1 VNLAETGAIQIF
13 TSGRRRREDTN
24 DGAAAC
30 LYKFLIIQN
39 GNPTML
45 DADFIRQNPE
55 IVKQNCRNRGVSEA
69 PVDRVV
75 ALETQRKELV
85 QRRSET
91 AAKKNE
97 ISKKFPTAKTPEEK
111 QALKQQASTIDHD
124 VAAIDEQLKAVE
136 KELLAQLLLIPN
148 MTHPAAPVGGEDAN
162 RVVGQFGEPKKFD
175 FPPKDHVQ
183 LCETLDLAD
192 FEAGAKVA
200 GQKFYFLKNEAAL
213 LEVALVQYAMHHCIK
228 AGYTP
233 ILTPDVARV
242 EVLEGIGF
250 MPRDPNPETRQVYT
264 LADSD
269 LCLIA
274 TAEIT
279 LGGMHR
285 DQILDESELPK
296 RYVGLSHCFRTE
308 AGAAGRDT
316 RGLYRVHQF
325 TKVEMFAFCTPETSD
340 AIHEEIRTL
349 EEQIFQGL
357 GLCYRVI
364 DTATGDLGGP
374 AYRKYDLEAWMPG
387 RGHGGAYGEITS
399 TSNCT
404 DFQARRL
411 GIRYKGKGFKGTRFV
426 HTLNGTAV
434 ACTRAIIAILEN
446 YQQADGSV
454 IIPEVLRPWVGKDR
468 IEPKKG

>member
-1 VNLAETGAIQIF
+1 
-13 TSGRRRREDTN
+13 
-24 DGAAAC
+24 
-30 LYKFLIIQN
+30 
-39 GNPTML
+39 ML
-45 DADFIRQNPE
+45 DAGFICDNADA
-55 IVKQNCRNRGVSEA
+55 VKLNCKNRGVSDVA
-69 PVDRVV
+69 VDRVI
-75 ALETQRKELV
+75 AFEQKRKELE
-85 QRRSET
+85 RTRGET

-97 ISKKFPTAKTPEEK
+97 ISKKFPTAKTAEEK
-111 QALKQQASTIDHD
+111 QALKDQGAAVDKEVGVID
-124 VAAIDEQLKAVE
+124 AELKIV
-136 KELLAQLLLIPN
+136 KDDLTLNLLQIPN

-162 RVVGQFGEPKKFD
+162 KVVAQFGEPRAFD
-175 FPPKDHVQ
+175 FKPKDHVD
-183 LCETLDLAD
+183 LCEALDLAD
-192 FEAGAKVA
+192 FEAGTKVA

-213 LEVALVQYAMHHCIK
+213 LEIALVQYAMQTAVK

-233 ILTPDVARV
+233 IITPDLARV

-250 MPRDPNPETRQVYT
+250 MPRDPNPDTRQVYT
-264 LADSD
+264 VADTD

-285 DQILDESELPK
+285 DRIFDEAELPK

-340 AIHEEIRTL
+340 AIHEEIRAL
-349 EEQIFQGL
+349 EEKIFQGL
-357 GLCYRVI
+357 GLCFHVI

-387 RGHGGAYGEITS
+387 RGTGGAYGEITS

-411 GIRYKGKGFKGTRFV
+411 GIRYKGKGFKGTKFA

-434 ACTRAIIAILEN
+434 ACTRALVAILEN

-454 IIPEVLRPWVGKDR
+454 VIPEVLRPWVGKDK
-468 IEPKKG
+468 IEPRKA